1 MRPPRVLIAGSALVC
16 LTGLLSCAGTPRP
29 VIIDG
34 VATPRATNEYVGQ
47 PYSIRHYD
55 AYPKLVE
62 PSGGLSTPGGSIAGT
77 VCGADINYQVTH
89 KGDHVQVSGFINN
102 KYSVNLLIRE
112 ANHVRRITG
121 SLGHFSVDMI
131 FGEGGVTGEVEPC
144 TYHMRAASDSGG
156 TLYEQVRAQGY
167 DVTIRIAGYAEL
179 LRLPAADQAA
189 LLPLVVRCSTA
200 KMFENYGNNPPTLAF
215 GGPLGAQPPNTLS
228 FSQETSNFGRALTT
242 CKL

>member
-1 MRPPRVLIAGSALVC
+1 MRSSRVLIAGSALVC
-16 LTGLLSCAGTPRP
+16 LTGILSCAETLGP

-55 AYPKLVE
+55 AYPKSVD

-77 VCGADINYQVTH
+77 VCGADIHYQVTH
-89 KGDHVQVSGFINN
+89 KGEHIQVSGFINN
-102 KYSVNLLIRE
+102 QYSVNLLIRE
-112 ANHVRRITG
+112 TNHVRRITG
-121 SLGHFSVDMI
+121 GLGHFSVDVSL
-131 FGEGGVTGEVEPC
+131 GEEGVAGAVGPC
-144 TYHMRAASDSGG
+144 TYHMRAAPDSSGA
-156 TLYEQVRAQGY
+156 LYEQIRAQGY

-189 LLPLVVRCSTA
+189 LLPLVLRCSTA
-200 KMFENYGNNPPTLAF
+200 KMFENFGHDPPTLAF
-215 GGPLGAQPPNTLS
+215 GGQLGAQPPNTL
-228 FSQETSNFGRALTT
+228 NFGRTQTT